1 MMIKSSKYS
10 FFRIFMVLCFAVMF
24 SCTSVTT
31 PTVETGKRKL
41 ATPTASI
48 TTREVDYGTVVMF
61 SYTPNDANLFYTLDG
76 TIPEV
81 DGDSKYYN
89 PNDGIKLDESCTIT
103 ARIFH
108 SNYEASDCVSFTYN
122 VVLARP
128 KLFPEKTDID
138 TDTAIS

>member
-1 MMIKSSKYS
+1 MIKSSKYS

-76 TIPEV
+76 TIPEILNIIIRMKV
-81 DGDSKYYN
+81 
-89 PNDGIKLDESCTIT
+89 
-103 ARIFH
+103 
-108 SNYEASDCVSFTYN
+108 
-122 VVLARP
+122 
-128 KLFPEKTDID
+128 
-138 TDTAIS
+138 

>member
-1 MMIKSSKYS
+1 MIKSNEIKYS
-10 FFRIFMVLCFAVMF
+10 LFRMFMIFSFAVMF
-24 SCTSVTT
+24 SCTSVTPPSIET
-31 PTVETGKRKL
+31 TGKKKL

-89 PNDGIKLDESCTIT
+89 PNEGIKLDESCTIT

-122 VVLARP
+122 VVLPEP
-128 KLFPEKTDID
+128 K
-138 TDTAIS
+138 ISP